1 MRSGHSRSL
10 GSWLASKGCDA
21 NQIRAL
27 QKPLREVQAEQRIAR
42 LVPAR
47 AGGA

>member
-10 GSWLASKGCDA
+10 ENWLASNGGDA
-21 NQIRAL
+21 NQIRTL
-27 QKPLREVQAEQRIAR
+27 QKLLREVQAEQRIAR